1 MIMIMIMINLKN
13 LKKYFLE
20 VVYYK
25 DIIYFDYILLYN
37 KLTLL

>member
-1 MIMIMIMINLKN
+1 MIMINLKN